1 MAATLWMAFY
11 LFARGFP
18 KALTLRAVIVLSS
31 LAFFF
36 YGAYTNAFYQVSGTA
51 AWRAVLLII
60 GLGGWYNVTNQ
71 IMSEENQQR
80 YRLFEW
86 MIYSLGA
93 ISILL
98 LLQPGAF
105 IGEEGNAL
113 YVAHMSPGWAYR
125 VYSSYQLVV
134 SFGIMLNLLVG
145 DHVGLTSRG
154 KYFLVASIFP
164 VATVI
169 YGVVSLGSGTL
180 SPRII
185 QDTLAFCG
193 VFILGLSVARHQTLT
208 ERRTTFQDFPLTT
221 LSTLGLA
228 AIAVFFAWK
237 RGMPVEDLASVAG
250 FIILA
255 VGIYDLTREFLE
267 RSRMRQEGVFRK
279 QLRQFEG
286 ADDSAFRV
294 RLQEVLD
301 LLCQTIDAPSGLI
314 AVRTGDE
321 FLVTASRH
329 SLPVESRVPAEVLSC
344 EEVSLLK
351 DRQIRDLEWIAPSFE
366 GQLQVAVVGIGKP
379 GSRLEHSAGD
389 LVLLEEFAD
398 QVGTLVSLNNL
409 RPRPNDQ
416 IRRLIAETE
425 ANASELNSVASKI
438 MGTIS
443 LYPDAN
449 FIKLVEEGLR
459 HLPDTITLGQS
470 RLADLMGIDAET
482 HVERGKGL
490 QRLLTDSIELLR
502 PGEKRPPEPLPRI
515 WYNHAVLYDAYVEGV
530 QNREIMARL
539 YISEG
544 TFNRTRRNA
553 IRGLAR
559 VLIEK
564 SSQ

>member
-1 MAATLWMAFY
+1 MAATVWMAFY

-18 KALTLRAVIVLSS
+18 KKLTLRAVIVLSS

-51 AWRAVLLII
+51 AWRAVLLVI

-80 YRLFEW
+80 YRLFRW
-86 MIYSLGA
+86 IVYSLGA

-98 LLQPGAF
+98 LLQPGTF
-105 IGEEGNAL
+105 IGEQGNAL
-113 YVAHMSPGWAYR
+113 YVAHIRPGWAYR
-125 VYSSYQLVV
+125 VYSLYQLVV

-164 VATVI
+164 VASVI
-169 YGVVSLGSGTL
+169 YGVVSLGSGMP

-193 VFILGLSVARHQTLT
+193 VFTLGLSVARHQTLT

-237 RGMPVEDLASVAG
+237 GGMPVEDLASVAG

-255 VGIYDLTREFLE
+255 VGTYDLTREFLE
-267 RSRMRQEGVFRK
+267 RLRMRQEGVFRK
-279 QLRQFEG
+279 QLRPFEG

-321 FLVTASRH
+321 FLVTASRD
-329 SLPVESRVPAEVLSC
+329 SLPVESRVPAEILSC

-351 DRQIRDLEWIAPSFE
+351 DRKIGDLEWIAPSFE

-379 GSRLEHSAGD
+379 RLRLEHSAGD

-425 ANASELNSVASKI
+425 ANASELNSVASEI

-470 RLADLMGIDAET
+470 RLAAIMGIDAET
-482 HVERGKGL
+482 HVERGKEL
-490 QRLLTDSIELLR
+490 QQLLMDSIELLR